1 MRLLKQLTPV
11 VTLVALCWLVYA
23 VNNLVWGG
31 HLSQYGIIPRRL
43 GSLPGIMWGPF
54 LHASFHHLV
63 ANTVPLLI
71 LGGLICLQSSSE
83 FVMITVAGTL
93 LTGGLTWIFARNA
106 SHIGASGLIFCFFGY
121 LASMAYFRRTL
132 GTLILS
138 VVCLLAYGGIV
149 KGILPTST
157 PVSWESH
164 IAGLASGI
172 ILAWLSTKMNP
183 TQEDNDLQVR
193 RFDLT
198 ETLKK

>member
-1 MRLLKQLTPV
+1 MPLLKRLTPV
-11 VTLVALCWLVYA
+11 VTLVALCWLVFV
-23 VNNLVWGG
+23 VNNLAWGG
-31 HLSQYGIIPRRL
+31 HLNQYGIIPRCLR
-43 GSLPGIMWGPF
+43 SLPGIIWAPF

-63 ANTVPLLI
+63 ANTLPLLV
-71 LGGLICLQSSSE
+71 LGSIICLQSSSE
-83 FVMITVAGTL
+83 FVLVTLAGSL

-138 VVCLLAYGGIV
+138 ILCILAYGGMV

-157 PVSWESH
+157 PVSWENH
-164 IAGLASGI
+164 IAGLLSGVV
-172 ILAWLSTKMNP
+172 LAWVSAKSNP
-183 TQEDNDLQVR
+183 PQKDLAIRQVG
-193 RFDLT
+193 LA